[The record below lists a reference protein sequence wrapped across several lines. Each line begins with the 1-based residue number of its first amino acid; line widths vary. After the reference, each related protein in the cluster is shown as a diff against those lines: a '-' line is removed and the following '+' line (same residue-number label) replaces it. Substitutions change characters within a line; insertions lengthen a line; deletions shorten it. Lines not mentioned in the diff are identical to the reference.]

1 LPRAVAPLAKKRND
15 VRADVIFAQNLQ
27 RLISWRRALMIEVV
41 NPFLPGDHVK
51 GLSID
56 QIFETGRA
64 ALG

>member
-1 LPRAVAPLAKKRND
+1 
-15 VRADVIFAQNLQ
+15 VIFAQYLQ

-56 QIFETGRA
+56 RIF
-64 ALG
+64 